1 LSRDGKVTYGERP
14 GIDPATG
21 RLCRPV
27 TAEMLERLKEY
38 ETGKR
43 PQGITE
49 SNPTF
54 FDPRT
59 GEPIV
64 WYYKDKDNTIQ
75 IFDLMGFHP
84 DTGEELTPITKDVV
98 GQWKVQSDQRSQ
110 RVPKLV
116 DPEKYV
122 FFDPRNGN
130 PHAWYW
136 VDTNGR
142 YEFYD
147 SPGFQPQTGDKL
159 QIVTREVIEEWK
171 DKQKNPTAP
180 MRAPNKVDI
189 TADTVFFDPVTGN
202 PRLWYW
208 RRDSGEY
215 EFFDGPGFHPQ
226 NGETLK
232 PFTKDSLTQY
242 KLEIEERAKQ
252 LKAEQDRIEAEQ
264 KARQEAE
271 EKRQLEEQQREEAEQ
286 KRRQEELQ
294 RATDAARRCDEL
306 AANPTDAHRVGD
318 GVPYASLKPVA
329 ADAADA
335 CEMAVKQN
343 PNEPRFQYQLGR
355 ALELA
360 GDGAVHIQNRQRAM
374 TIHQSLVN
382 IGYAA
387 ACDNLG
393 SLYRWDKKDIAKA
406 TAIFRLGAQLGDTD
420 SMVSLADMIGDNEV
434 VPTGPDE
441 TPLELY
447 KRAAELG
454 NPNGIRAYQ
463 AALANAQNMQQQ
475 QVQQIQR
482 QQLMLQF
489 MGSVLRNTH

>member
-1 LSRDGKVTYGERP
+1 
-14 GIDPATG
+14 
-21 RLCRPV
+21 
-27 TAEMLERLKEY
+27 
-38 ETGKR
+38 
-43 PQGITE
+43 
-49 SNPTF
+49 
-54 FDPRT
+54 
-59 GEPIV
+59 
-64 WYYKDKDNTIQ
+64 
-75 IFDLMGFHP
+75 
-84 DTGEELTPITKDVV
+84 
-98 GQWKVQSDQRSQ
+98 
-110 RVPKLV
+110 
-116 DPEKYV
+116 
-122 FFDPRNGN
+122 
-130 PHAWYW
+130 
-136 VDTNGR
+136 
-142 YEFYD
+142 
-147 SPGFQPQTGDKL
+147 
-159 QIVTREVIEEWK
+159 
-171 DKQKNPTAP
+171 

-489 MGSVLRNTH
+489 MGSVLRNIH